1 MAFPSSREPTL
12 SIRHACPVCR
22 VPESQ
27 RAVRG
32 RGTRH
37 LNSSSLSSSSLMP
50 CCSVRSVRLPPIYEC
65 ASLTESFPLSTL
77 TLLYLCALFLLCSAL
92 CLCPSSCSLSLCLSL
107 SFRVSP
113 GAGSGALPCM
123 DIALP
128 PRGPLFSLSIN
139 SFLSPSGWSYL
150 LHNQGRPELAAMNA
164 RKSL

>member
-1 MAFPSSREPTL
+1 MWSPFVLLMAFPSSREPTL

-37 LNSSSLSSSSLMP
+37 LNSSSLSSSSLML
-50 CCSVRSVRLPPIYEC
+50 CCSVRSVRFPPIYEC

-92 CLCPSSCSLSLCLSL
+92 CLCPSSCSLSLSASPCPSVSLPGQGAVRSHVWILLCLL
-107 SFRVSP
+107 
-113 GAGSGALPCM
+113 G
-123 DIALP
+123 
-128 PRGPLFSLSIN
+128 
-139 SFLSPSGWSYL
+139 
-150 LHNQGRPELAAMNA
+150 GRCFPFQ
-164 RKSL
+164 